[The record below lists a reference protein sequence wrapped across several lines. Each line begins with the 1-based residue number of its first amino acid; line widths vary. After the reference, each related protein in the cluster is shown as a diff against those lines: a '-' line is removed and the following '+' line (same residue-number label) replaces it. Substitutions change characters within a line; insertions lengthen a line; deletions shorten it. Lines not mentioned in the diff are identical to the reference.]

1 MKLCVEHESLNFGVT
16 YYGHGWYFAVTHM
29 ESLDHTK
36 PSMQESKTHY
46 GGPTKRGC
54 SLCSSRFIHKDSSN
68 IQYVSRKK
76 SIIYR
81 YALGQSVSEDKV
93 EQRYLIL

>member
-46 GGPTKRGC
+46 GGPTKEAVHCVRRG
-54 SLCSSRFIHKDSSN
+54 SFTKIHQTFSN
-68 IQYVSRKK
+68 
-76 SIIYR
+76 
-81 YALGQSVSEDKV
+81 D
-93 EQRYLIL
+93 